1 MGQRLN
7 IEIKSGEK
15 IIANAYYHWA
25 AYSESA
31 YKLTRLIVDDFDNVK
46 DLDKFG
52 LAIVLLQKTGAG
64 VVNDDFDAVKS
75 KLPEDFQLEK
85 GISRNLGLISIS
97 EEGMKETR
105 DWEEGRVTV
114 DIDNQKIDFD
124 VFWKLDDVED
134 PELVS
139 RMENAK
145 QLDFNPFDMNFEDIE
160 KLDLVVSYPSEVFMI
175 DEMCYQCIY

>member
-1 MGQRLN
+1 
-7 IEIKSGEK
+7 
-15 IIANAYYHWA
+15 
-25 AYSESA
+25 
-31 YKLTRLIVDDFDNVK
+31 
-46 DLDKFG
+46 
-52 LAIVLLQKTGAG
+52 
-64 VVNDDFDAVKS
+64 
-75 KLPEDFQLEK
+75 
-85 GISRNLGLISIS
+85 
-97 EEGMKETR
+97 MKETR

-134 PELVS
+134 TGLLS

-160 KLDLVVSYPSEVFMI
+160 KLGLVVSTPSQVFMI

>member
-7 IEIKSGEK
+7 IEIKSGEE
-15 IIANAYYHWA
+15 IIANAYYHWG

-31 YKLTRLIVDDFDNVK
+31 YKLAEIIVDEFDNVK

-52 LAIVLLQKTGAG
+52 QAIALLQKTGAG
-64 VVNDDFDAVKS
+64 VVNEDFDAVKS

-85 GISRNLGLISIS
+85 AISRNLGLTSIS

-134 PELVS
+134 TGLLS

-160 KLDLVVSYPSEVFMI
+160 KLGLVVSPPGEVFMI